1 MGRVVR
7 MAAPLAPDFAEAVLW
22 QQQAAADPGPTADT
36 ELTAVGG
43 RGLPDR
49 ADAVVIGAGYAGV
62 SAARELAAAG
72 RDVLVVDAHP
82 VGWGASTRNGGMV
95 IPELKAGPAALER
108 SLGPL
113 GRRLYAEVNEAFDH
127 VETLTGGPEPQIS
140 CDYRRTGKLYLA
152 HAARV
157 VPALQAMAREHGDEL
172 GEPVRF
178 VPRAELG
185 AEVGSLA
192 YHGGVVFERTGG
204 LHPARFHRGL
214 VARARDAGAR
224 IAGGVRVCSVTRGA
238 GDRAGHR
245 VTVDVGPGTTREIEA
260 GEVVVCTN
268 AYADDAVPALARRVL
283 PVGSF
288 IIATEVLDPEL
299 ARSVSP
305 RGRMLVDSK
314 NFLYYW
320 RLTPDGRVLF
330 GGRRS
335 LAPSSLAQ
343 AREFLYASM
352 VRVHPQLAG
361 VAVARTWGGDVAV
374 TLDRLP
380 HVGRVDGAWYATGC
394 NGSGVALNA
403 WLGKRIGR
411 HLVGDGPPPAFAE
424 LTHRPIPLHR
434 WRRAYLPAV
443 GLFYRWQDRGFRP

>member
-1 MGRVVR
+1 MVV
-7 MAAPLAPDFAEAVLW
+7 V
-22 QQQAAADPGPTADT
+22 
-36 ELTAVGG
+36 
-43 RGLPDR
+43 
-49 ADAVVIGAGYAGV
+49 GAGYAGV

-72 RDVLVVDAHP
+72 RQVLVLDAHP

-95 IPELKAGPAALER
+95 IPELTSGPAALEK

-127 VETLTGGPEPQIS
+127 VEALAGGPSPDIA
-140 CDYRRTGKLYLA
+140 CDYARTGQLYLA
-152 HAARV
+152 HAERV

-185 AEVGSLA
+185 AEVGSHA

-214 VARARDAGAR
+214 VARARAAGATV
-224 IAGGVRVCSVTRGA
+224 AGGIRVRSIAPRP
-238 GDRAGHR
+238 GDGAGHR
-245 VTVDVGPGTTREIEA
+245 VTATAGDAEVAIDA

-288 IIATEVLDPEL
+288 IIATEVLDDEL

-314 NFLYYW
+314 NFLFYW
-320 RLTPDGRVLF
+320 RLTPDRRLLF

-335 LAPSSLAQ
+335 LASSTIPQ
-343 AREFLYASM
+343 ARDFLYGSM
-352 VRVHPQLAG
+352 LRVHPQLAG
-361 VAVARTWGGDVAV
+361 TRIDRAWGGSVAV
-374 TLDRLP
+374 TIDRLP
-380 HVGRVDGAWYATGC
+380 HVGRLEGAWYMTGC
-394 NGSGVALNA
+394 NGSGVALNT
-403 WLGKRIGR
+403 WLGARMAR
-411 HLVGDGPPPAFAE
+411 HLLGEAALPSFAE
-424 LTHRPIPLHR
+424 LQHRRIPLHR
-434 WRRAYLPAV
+434 ARAAYLPLV
-443 GLFYRWQDRGFRP
+443 GLWFRWQDRGFPA

>member
-1 MGRVVR
+1 

-22 QQQAAADPGPTADT
+22 QEQVPAPHATDAERPPVAARRQD
-36 ELTAVGG
+36 
-43 RGLPDR
+43 LPYR
-49 ADAVVIGAGYAGV
+49 ADVVVVGAGYAGV

-72 RDVLVVDAHP
+72 RDVLVLDAQP

-127 VETLTGGPEPQIS
+127 VEELTAGPTPPIA
-140 CDYRRTGKLYLA
+140 CDYRRTGQLYLA
-152 HAARV
+152 HAERV
-157 VPALQAMAREHGDEL
+157 VPALQAMAREHGDVL

-192 YHGGVVFERTGG
+192 YHGGIVFERTGG

-224 IAGGVRVCSVTRGA
+224 IAGGTRVRSIARRG
-238 GDRAGHR
+238 GNGAGHR
-245 VTVDVGPGTTREIEA
+245 VTAEVGRGTTHRIDA
-260 GEVVVCTN
+260 ADVVVCTN

-299 ARSVSP
+299 AHSVSP

-314 NFLYYW
+314 NFLFYW
-320 RLTPDGRVLF
+320 RLTPDRRVAF

-335 LAPSSLAQ
+335 LARSSLAQ

-352 VRVHPQLAG
+352 VAVHPQLAG
-361 VAVARTWGGDVAV
+361 VPVARTWGGDVAV

-394 NGSGVALNA
+394 NGSGVALNT
-403 WLGKRIGR
+403 WLGMRIGR
-411 HLVGDGPPPAFAE
+411 HLAGDGPPPAFAE
-424 LTHRPIPLHR
+424 LPHRPIPLHR

-443 GLFYRWQDRGFRP
+443 GLYFRWQDRGFHP